1 MLRHRKSKSWAPAVV
16 TGLLVA
22 AVLAGCGG
30 SDKGPAPGTNGLE
43 KTDLKVGILPIPD
56 AATVYIAKSKGY
68 FAAEG
73 LNVTPVVLT
82 NGSETVSRLVSG
94 SVDIAYSA
102 YVPII
107 QAASSGVRVRVIC
120 DGYRGRTDLY
130 PIVTRP
136 DSPIRDPRQLAGKKI
151 GLINTKGFPSLL
163 TDAALAGVGVPASA
177 VHLVEIPYP
186 NMPAALQNGSI
197 DAAFMTE
204 PYLSQSRKT
213 FGARVVVDTMSGPTA
228 DLPVGGYVSSPRF
241 VTGNPKTLAAFDRA
255 IAKAQA
261 AAADRT
267 LVGQTLPM
275 YVHGLSPSVAQSITL
290 GVFPSSLDP
299 AQLQRVADLMTR
311 FGAIP
316 KHFDVQQLLR
326 S

>member
-1 MLRHRKSKSWAPAVV
+1 MKANRWVFLLIAV
-16 TGLLVA
+16 
-22 AVLAGCGG
+22 VLAGCGG
-30 SDKGPAPGTNGLE
+30 SHGGSPSGTTGLE

-56 AATVYIAKSKGY
+56 AATVYIAKNKGY

-73 LNVTPVVLT
+73 LNVTPVVLA
-82 NGSETVSRLVSG
+82 NGSETVSRVVSG
-94 SVDIAYSA
+94 GVDIAYSA

-107 QAASSGVRVRVIC
+107 QAVSAGVRVRVVGN
-120 DGYRGRTDLY
+120 GYQGRSNLY

-136 DSPIRDPRQLAGKKI
+136 DSPIHDARQLSGKKI
-151 GLINTKGFPSLL
+151 GLINTKGFPSML
-163 TDAALAGVGVPASA
+163 TDAALASVGVAASA

-204 PYLSQSRKT
+204 PYLSQSRET
-213 FGARVVVDTMSGPTA
+213 FGARVVIDTMSGPTA

-241 VTGNPKTLAAFDRA
+241 VDGNPKTLAAFGRA
-255 IAKAQA
+255 MAKAQA

-267 LVGQTLPM
+267 LIGQTLPT
-275 YVHGLSPSVAQSITL
+275 YVRGLSPAVAQSITL
-290 GVFPSSLDP
+290 GVFPPSLDP
-299 AQLQRVADLMTR
+299 ARLQRVADLMTQ
-311 FGAIP
+311 FGVIP
-316 KHFDVQQLLR
+316 EHFDVQQLLR

>member
-1 MLRHRKSKSWAPAVV
+1 MNAYRWTSV
-16 TGLLVA
+16 TVLLVA
-22 AVLAGCGG
+22 ALLAGCGG
-30 SDKGPAPGTNGLE
+30 SDGKSTSGGLE
-43 KTDLKVGILPIPD
+43 KTDLTVGVLPIPD

-73 LNVTPVVLT
+73 LNVTPVILT
-82 NGSETVSRLVSG
+82 NGSETISRVVSG
-94 SVDIAYSA
+94 GVDLAYSA

-107 QAASSGVRVRVIC
+107 QAVSAGIRVRVVS
-120 DGYRGRTDLY
+120 DGYRGRSDLY

-136 DSPIRDPRQLAGKKI
+136 DSPIRDARQLAGKKI

-204 PYLSQSRKT
+204 PYFSQSRKT
-213 FGARVVVDTMSGPTA
+213 FGAREIIDTMSGPTA
-228 DLPVGGYVSSPRF
+228 DLPVGGYVSSPKF
-241 VTGNPKTLAAFDRA
+241 VSGNPKTLAAFDRA
-255 IAKAQA
+255 MAKAQA
-261 AAADRT
+261 AASDRT
-267 LVGQTLPM
+267 LVGQMLPT
-275 YVHGLSPSVAQSITL
+275 YVKGLSPAVAQSITL
-290 GVFPSSLDP
+290 GAYPVSMDP
-299 AQLQRVADLMTR
+299 TQLQRVADLMTK
-311 FGAIP
+311 FGTIP
-316 KHFDVQQLLR
+316 SHFDVQQLLR

>member
-1 MLRHRKSKSWAPAVV
+1 MKTFRWVSAAV
-16 TGLLVA
+16 LVA
-22 AVLAGCGG
+22 VILAGCGR
-30 SDKGPAPGTNGLE
+30 SPATTTGLE

-56 AATVYIAKSKGY
+56 AATVYIAKEKGY

-73 LNVTPVVLT
+73 LNVTPVVLA
-82 NGSETVSRLVSG
+82 NGSETVSRVVSG
-94 SVDIAYSA
+94 GVDIAYSA

-107 QAASSGVRVRVIC
+107 QAVSSGVQVRVVG
-120 DGYRGRTDLY
+120 DGYQGRAGLY

-136 DSPIRDPRQLAGKKI
+136 DSPIHDARQLAGKKI

-241 VTGNPKTLAAFDRA
+241 VDGNPKTVAAFDRA
-255 IAKAQA
+255 IVKAQA
-261 AAADRT
+261 AAADRA
-267 LVGQTLPM
+267 LVGQTLPT
-275 YVHGLSPSVAQSITL
+275 YIRGLSPDVAQSITL
-290 GVFPSSLDP
+290 GTFPATLDP
-299 AQLQRVADLMTR
+299 AALQRVADLMTQ
-311 FGAIP
+311 FGVL
-316 KHFDVQQLLR
+316 KEHFDVQRLLR
-326 S
+326 P

>member
-1 MLRHRKSKSWAPAVV
+1 MRAYRWTSAIVA
-16 TGLLVA
+16 GLLVT

-30 SDKGPAPGTNGLE
+30 SDKGSTSGANGLE

-82 NGSETVSRLVSG
+82 NGSETVSRVVSG

-102 YVPII
+102 YIPII
-107 QAASSGVRVRVIC
+107 QAAAAGVGVRVIS
-120 DGYRGRTDLY
+120 DGYRGRSNLY

-136 DSPIRDPRQLAGKKI
+136 DSPIRDARQLAGKKI

-204 PYLSQSRKT
+204 PYLSQSRQT
-213 FGARVVVDTMSGPTA
+213 FGARTVIDTMSGPTA
-228 DLPVGGYVSSPRF
+228 DLPVGGYASSPRF
-241 VTGNPKTLAAFDRA
+241 MTNNPKTLAAFDRA

-261 AAADRT
+261 AAADRA
-267 LVGQTLPM
+267 LIGQMLPA
-275 YVHGLSPSVAQSITL
+275 YVHGLSPAVAQSITL
-290 GVFPSSLDP
+290 GTFPASLDP
-299 AQLQRVADLMTR
+299 GQLQRVADLMTR

-316 KHFDVQQLLR
+316 SHFDVQQLLR

>member
-1 MLRHRKSKSWAPAVV
+1 MKTYRWASATA
-16 TGLLVA
+16 TGLLFAV
-22 AVLAGCGG
+22 VLAGCGG
-30 SDKGPAPGTNGLE
+30 SHGGSPSGTTGLE

-73 LNVTPVVLT
+73 LNVTPVVLA
-82 NGSETVSRLVSG
+82 NGSETVSRVVSG
-94 SVDIAYSA
+94 GVDIAYSA

-107 QAASSGVRVRVIC
+107 QAASAGVRVRVVGS
-120 DGYRGRTDLY
+120 GYQGRTNLY

-136 DSPIRDPRQLAGKKI
+136 DSPIHDARQLAGKKI

-163 TDAALAGVGVPASA
+163 TDAALAGVGVAASA

-204 PYLSQSRKT
+204 PYLSQSRQT
-213 FGARVVVDTMSGPTA
+213 FGARVVIDTMSGPTA

-241 VTGNPKTLAAFDRA
+241 VDGNPKTLAAFNRA
-255 IAKAQA
+255 ISKAQA
-261 AAADRT
+261 AATDRA
-267 LVGQTLPM
+267 LVGRTLPM
-275 YVHGLSPSVAQSITL
+275 YVHGLSPAVAQSITL
-290 GVFPSSLDP
+290 GTFPASLDP
-299 AQLQRVADLMTR
+299 ARLQRVADLMTR